1 MILFLLQDGFVSE
14 YKNISKHHETF
25 LNFQDI
31 DKPDTLTDLD
41 MPAIDEPARFI
52 PELQETTSHS
62 LDRAVRSS
70 PKCISSKANSEEP
83 EKHYLVQLL

>member
-1 MILFLLQDGFVSE
+1 MALAE

-31 DKPDTLTDLD
+31 DKPDVLTDLD
-41 MPAIDEPARFI
+41 ISAIYEPARFI

-62 LDRAVRSS
+62 LEQVW
-70 PKCISSKANSEEP
+70 
-83 EKHYLVQLL
+83 